1 MAAKV
6 RLLYKN
12 TVTLSWRQTGERFLF
27 VRRRRHIALARSPG
41 RGASAGVYPRPRLR
55 VLLRLPRV
63 ASDPA
68 LNGRRKILIDLPGF
82 GYSDKPHGFSYNI
95 HKQAQAV
102 EQVLNHLRLQRF
114 ALYGHSMGG
123 SIAIEAAGLLAERVT
138 TLLVSEPNLFAG
150 GGEYSRRIAAQAEGP
165 LSLKVTP
172 GCWRKSARRGPAV
185 CKTAPLGRLASRQ
198 QPDKRQRHA
207 LVYPAL
213 PAALSEDA
221 DRRRAVALY
230 ADIERAEAHGIPV
243 GIVPHAG
250 HSMAWENP
258 EGLAQLIA
266 SHG

>member
-1 MAAKV
+1 MNGFFSSVAGA
-6 RLLYKN
+6 
-12 TVTLSWRQTGERFLF
+12 TLRWLDLPGEGLPLVFIHGL
-27 VRRRRHIALARSPG
+27 G
-41 RGASAGVYPRPRLR
+41 CASSYDY
-55 VLLRLPRV
+55 PRV

-82 GYSDKPHGFSYNI
+82 GYSDKPHDFSYNI

-102 EQVLNHLRLQRF
+102 EHVLNHLRLQRF

-150 GGEYSRRIAAQAEGP
+150 GGEYSRRIA
-165 LSLKVTP
+165 V
-172 GCWRKSARRGPAV
+172 AV
-185 CKTAPLGRLASRQ
+185 GGLFTKQRPLGRLASRQ

-221 DRRRAVALY
+221 DRRRAVAPLCGY
-230 ADIERAEAHGIPV
+230 RTGRGARDPGRDCAPRGALDGVGKPGRAGATHRQPRLRGDGV
-243 GIVPHAG
+243 RKAVRGAG
-250 HSMAWENP
+250 SGA
-258 EGLAQLIA
+258 LSSAAQ
-266 SHG
+266 

>member
-1 MAAKV
+1 MNGFFSSVAGA
-6 RLLYKN
+6 
-12 TVTLSWRQTGERFLF
+12 TLRWLDLPGEGLPLVFIHGL
-27 VRRRRHIALARSPG
+27 G
-41 RGASAGVYPRPRLR
+41 CASSYDY
-55 VLLRLPRV
+55 PRV

-82 GYSDKPHGFSYNI
+82 GYSDKPHDFSYNM

-138 TLLVSEPNLFAG
+138 TLLVSEPNQFAG
-150 GGEYSRRIAAQAEGP
+150 GGEYSRRIAAQAEGAFIAEGYARMLAEERSP
-165 LSLKVTP
+165 WAGCLQNSAPWAVWRAASSLINGSDTP
-172 GCWRKSARRGPAV
+172 WFTQLCQLRCQKMLIVGEQS
-185 CKTAPLGRLASRQ
+185 
-198 QPDKRQRHA
+198 
-207 LVYPAL
+207 L
-213 PAALSEDA
+213 P
-221 DRRRAVALY
+221 Y